1 MKKQFIAAAI
11 SITVLVG
18 AIVAPENISASVT
31 SGVSSALGT
40 ELQKNIKAS
49 VSTMELPVLSVGENS
64 VTEASEPETETE
76 TATETESLMT
86 STEALAE
93 EETESAGKETARAG
107 VTLDLNQVLTGEMAT
122 NETPDAVAEESE
134 EGASEE
140 EAPVEETVT
149 PICGYTNIGICNIQE
164 GNLNIRTAPGEDAE
178 LAGKLPKD
186 AGCEIINEAEGW
198 SQISSGEVE
207 GYVKSEYLLSGDAA
221 RARAEELKTLTATVT
236 ADVLNVREEP
246 STDCEVTDQM
256 ATGEE
261 IPVIEELGEWIKVDV
276 DGEERYIKGEFVT
289 IGETLKDALT
299 LTEARYGEGVSDVR
313 IAVVEYATQFVGNP
327 YVWGGTSLT
336 NGADCSGFVLSIMAN
351 YGVYLPHSSAAQ
363 ANCGTRVSADEL
375 QPGDLIFYGSG
386 KRIGHVAIYIG
397 NGQIC
402 HASNKR
408 TGITISN
415 MYYRSP
421 ICCTRVL

>member
-1 MKKQFIAAAI
+1 MKHKIFAGVVAFTLIAGVMLP
-11 SITVLVG
+11 TTGV
-18 AIVAPENISASVT
+18 SASVT
-31 SGVSSALGT
+31 SGVSAALGT
-40 ELQKNIKAS
+40 ELQRNVKAS
-49 VSTMELPVLSVGENS
+49 VSAKDLPVLSVGEIHETES
-64 VTEASEPETETE
+64 VENTEPETEFTE
-76 TATETESLMT
+76 ILTEIATE
-86 STEALAE
+86 A
-93 EETESAGKETARAG
+93 ETEGPVNDTTRAG
-107 VTLDLNQVLTGEMAT
+107 VTLDLTAALSEEIA
-122 NETPDAVAEESE
+122 AEEEPAE
-134 EGASEE
+134 EIVEE
-140 EAPVEETVT
+140 EPVEEV
-149 PICGYTNIGICNIQE
+149 PVEICGYTNIGICNINE

-186 AGCEIINEAEGW
+186 AGCEIIAEADGW
-198 SQISSGEVE
+198 SQIKSGEVE

-221 RARAEELKTLTATVT
+221 RARAEELMTLTATVT

-246 STDCEVTDQM
+246 NTDCEVTDQM
-256 ATGEE
+256 ANGEE
-261 IPVIEELGEWIKVDV
+261 IPVIEEMGEWLKVDV
-276 DGEERYIKGEFVT
+276 DGEERYIKGEYVT
-289 IGETLKDALT
+289 VGETLKDALT

-336 NGADCSGFVLSIMAN
+336 HGADCSGFVMSIMAN

-363 ANCGTRVSADEL
+363 ANCGTRVSAGEL

-386 KRIGHVAIYIG
+386 RRIGHVAIYIG

>member
-1 MKKQFIAAAI
+1 MKNKIFAGVVAF
-11 SITVLVG
+11 TLVAG
-18 AIVAPENISASVT
+18 LMVNPTDISASVT
-31 SGVSSALGT
+31 SGVSAALGT
-40 ELQKNIKAS
+40 EFQRTVKAS
-49 VSTMELPVLSVGENS
+49 VSVKDLPVLSVGEMRE
-64 VTEASEPETETE
+64 TENTETETE
-76 TATETESLMT
+76 TELAGILTGVATETEA
-86 STEALAE
+86 EAPAND
-93 EETESAGKETARAG
+93 TTRAG
-107 VTLDLNQVLTGEMAT
+107 VTLDLTAALSEEIVTEEEPA
-122 NETPDAVAEESE
+122 AEEVV
-134 EGASEE
+134 EE
-140 EAPVEETVT
+140 EPEEEVPVE
-149 PICGYTNIGICNIQE
+149 ICGYTNIGICNINE
-164 GNLNIRTAPGEDAE
+164 GNLNIRKEPGEDAE

-186 AGCEIINEAEGW
+186 AGCEIIAEADGW
-198 SQISSGEVE
+198 SQIKSGEVE

-221 RARAEELKTLTATVT
+221 RARAEGLKTLTAKVT
-236 ADVLNVREEP
+236 ADVLNVREQP
-246 STDCEVTDQM
+246 NTDCEVTDQM
-256 ATGEE
+256 ANGEE
-261 IPVIEELGEWIKVDV
+261 IPVIEEMGEWLKVDV
-276 DGEERYIKGEFVT
+276 DGEERYIKGEYVT
-289 IGETLKDALT
+289 VGETLKDALT

-336 NGADCSGFVLSIMAN
+336 HGADCSGFVMSIMAN

-363 ANCGTRVSADEL
+363 ANCGTRVSASEL